1 MGGTQ
6 IKALSIDDVRCPKC
20 PLTPI
25 ISIFL
30 NSEGILT
37 CEYRCPFMHF
47 GTIPFD
53 DISLDRERKHG
64 THCDR
69 CPLKNENENE
79 GKDNDNA
86 KNDKNA
92 KNAKKVKNEKNMIK
106 EDLLYCGTC
115 KQFMCLKCRPKHDE
129 EKESHK
135 ILIPKSKISYT
146 CLEHGEKYDSYCFTC
161 LKSVCQK
168 CKRHEKHCKKT
179 FEEFYPDKE
188 FNENYK
194 FYISDYDNYLKSF
207 KRHHGMNK
215 QHFLNFQRRCG
226 ILLGLA
232 KFLNEIFDRKRKA
245 KELNGET
252 LINLLNVVN
261 FDYRAENLETN
272 EKFVDYCK
280 THLILS
286 NKPISDICTFS
297 KTKSDYKISKFDM
310 EQYKTFDSMQNEK
323 PQNFKYS
330 PIGKHII
337 FTVGSSVH
345 FLGIDS
351 KDDNKENLGFK
362 IRLAQNIFSFN
373 ILNRDI
379 LCVVSDKVYLY
390 KLLKKEPYYEEYK
403 ESPVL
408 DIFSD
413 PVRQV
418 IGNIEKKLIVRT
430 SRELL
435 VMTKDKDNFQMT
447 ANVPLQDINK
457 DITEVKEVPDT
468 SYHYYDYYGS
478 RNRTKK
484 INVTKTVITT
494 IKSIW
499 QDNLVTIENGIVTI
513 RDANSLKKKSSLN
526 AYKNIDCLVFN
537 GNVLIFN
544 DKSILFYTIPNLEK
558 ASCMNVPDTIV
569 SINLVNRKTFIVLE
583 SKYMEQFEA
592 NTWKRISR
600 QISFGEVLNNNNL
613 KVIGAGK
620 KLFIFNKDNNTFYLG
635 VEKKEEIT
643 KK

>member
-1 MGGTQ
+1 MGGTE
-6 IKALSIDDVRCPKC
+6 IKSLPIDDIRCPKC

-25 ISIFL
+25 ISISL
-30 NSEGILT
+30 NSEGSLT

-53 DISLDRERKHG
+53 DLSKDREQKHG

-69 CPLKNENENE
+69 CELNNQN
-79 GKDNDNA
+79 KDNAN
-86 KNDKNA
+86 NEQIEN
-92 KNAKKVKNEKNMIK
+92 NEKNPDKAKITNNIIRD
-106 EDLLYCGTC
+106 DLSYCGTC
-115 KQFMCLKCRPKHDE
+115 KQFICSKCIKKHEE

-135 ILIPKSKISYT
+135 VLIPKSKISYT

-161 LKSVCQK
+161 LKSVCKK
-168 CKRHEKHCKKT
+168 CKRHEKHCKKK

-188 FNENYK
+188 FIDNYD
-194 FYISDYDNYLKSF
+194 FYMKDYSNYLKSF
-207 KRHHGMNK
+207 KKHHGMNK
-215 QHFLNFQRRCG
+215 QQFTNFQRRCG

-232 KFLNEIFDRKRKA
+232 KFLFNNFYKK
-245 KELNGET
+245 KEANQLNGET

-261 FDYRAENLETN
+261 FDYRAENLDTN
-272 EKFVDYCK
+272 EKFVNYCK
-280 THLILS
+280 THLVIS

-297 KTKSDYKISKFDM
+297 KTKSDYKVGKLDM
-310 EQYKTFDSMQNEK
+310 EQFKTFDSFQNEK
-323 PQNFKYS
+323 PEYFKYS

-337 FTVGSSVH
+337 FTTGSSIH
-345 FLGIDS
+345 FLGIE
-351 KDDNKENLGFK
+351 KKENLGFK
-362 IRLAQNIFSFN
+362 IRLTQNIFSFN
-373 ILNRDI
+373 IINQDI
-379 LCVVSDKVYLY
+379 LCVCSDHIYLY
-390 KLLKKEPYYEEYK
+390 KLLKKEPFYEEYK
-403 ESPVL
+403 ELPIL

-413 PVRQV
+413 PVRQ
-418 IGNIEKKLIVRT
+418 IFGNLEKNLIVRT
-430 SRELL
+430 TKELL
-435 VMTKDKDNFQMT
+435 VVTKNKDNFEIT
-447 ANVPLQDINK
+447 AREPLEDINK

-484 INVTKTVITT
+484 INITKTVITT
-494 IKSIW
+494 IKSVW
-499 QDNLVTIENGIVTI
+499 KDNLVTIENGVITI
-513 RDANSLKKKSSLN
+513 RDANTLKKKSSLIF
-526 AYKNIDCLVFN
+526 YKNIDCLVFN

-558 ASCMNVPDTIV
+558 VSCMNVADTIV

-583 SKYMEQFEA
+583 NKYLEQFES

-600 QISFGEVLNNNNL
+600 QIGFGEITNNKSL

-620 KLFIFNKDNNTFYLG
+620 KLFIFNKDNNTFYIG
-635 VEKKEEIT
+635 VEKQEEIA

>member
-1 MGGTQ
+1 MGGTE
-6 IKALSIDDVRCPKC
+6 IKSLPIDDVRCPKC

-30 NSEGILT
+30 NSENQLT

-47 GTIPFD
+47 GTVPFD
-53 DISLDRERKHG
+53 DISKDKEKKHG

-69 CPLKNENENE
+69 CPKKENENENNE
-79 GKDNDNA
+79 KDA
-86 KNDKNA
+86 KNKKN
-92 KNAKKVKNEKNMIK
+92 VKNNNNKADIIR

-115 KQFMCLKCRPKHDE
+115 KQFICSKCKQKHDE

-135 ILIPKSKISYT
+135 ILIPRSKISYT
-146 CLEHGEKYDSYCFTC
+146 CLEHGEQYDSYCFTC
-161 LKSVCQK
+161 LKSVCK
-168 CKRHEKHCKKT
+168 ECKRHEKHCKKT
-179 FEEFYPDKE
+179 FKEFYPDKE

-194 FYISDYDNYLKSF
+194 FYMSDYSNYLKSF

-215 QHFLNFQRRCG
+215 QQFTNFQNRCG

-232 KFLNEIFDRKRKA
+232 KFLYENFERKKKA
-245 KELNGET
+245 KQLNGET

-272 EKFVDYCK
+272 ETFVEYCK
-280 THLILS
+280 THLIIS

-310 EQYKTFDSMQNEK
+310 EEFFRLDNQNEK
-323 PQNFKYS
+323 PQYFKFS

-337 FTVGSSVH
+337 FSLGSSLH
-345 FLGIDS
+345 FLGTDKKGEGS
-351 KDDNKENLGFK
+351 K
-362 IRLAQNIFSFN
+362 IRKEATIYSINIIN
-373 ILNRDI
+373 QDI
-379 LCVVSDKVYLY
+379 LCVCSDKVYLY

-403 ESPVL
+403 ELPVL

-418 IGNIEKKLIVRT
+418 MGDLEKNLIVRT

-435 VMTKDKDNFQMT
+435 VVTKKDDNFELT
-447 ANVPLQDINK
+447 AHTSLEDNNK
-457 DITEVKEVPDT
+457 VITEVKEVPDPE
-468 SYHYYDYYGS
+468 YHYYDYYGN

-484 INVTKTVITT
+484 INITKTVITT
-494 IKSIW
+494 LKSIW
-499 QDNLVTIENGIVTI
+499 NDNLVTIESGAITI
-513 RDANSLKKKSSLN
+513 RDANTLKKKSTLN
-526 AYKNIDCLVFN
+526 SYKNIDCLVFN
-537 GNVLIFN
+537 GNVLIFSE
-544 DKSILFYTIPNLEK
+544 KSILFYTIPNLEK
-558 ASCMNVPDTIV
+558 VSSMTVADTII
-569 SINLVNRKTFIVLE
+569 SINLVNKKTFIVLE

-600 QISFGEVLNNNNL
+600 QIGFGELLNNNNL

-620 KLFIFNKDNNTFYLG
+620 KLFIFNKENNTFYLG
-635 VEKKEEIT
+635 VEKKEENT

>member
-30 NSEGILT
+30 NPEGILT

-47 GTIPFD
+47 GTMPFD

-64 THCDR
+64 KHCDR
-69 CPLKNENENE
+69 CLSKNENEDEDEDNE
-79 GKDNDNA
+79 INV
-86 KNDKNA
+86 KNA
-92 KNAKKVKNEKNMIK
+92 KNKKNKTNVIK
-106 EDLLYCGTC
+106 EELLYCGTC
-115 KQFMCLKCRPKHDE
+115 KQFICSKCKPKHDE

-135 ILIPKSKISYT
+135 VLIEKSKISYT

-161 LKSVCQK
+161 LKSICQK

-188 FNENYK
+188 FYDNYK
-194 FYISDYDNYLKSF
+194 FYIEDYDNYLKSF
-207 KRHHGMNK
+207 KKQHGMNK
-215 QHFLNFQRRCG
+215 QQFANFQRRSG
-226 ILLGLA
+226 ILLSLS
-232 KFLNEIFDRKRKA
+232 KFLYENFERKK
-245 KELNGET
+245 KVNQLNGET
-252 LINLLNVVN
+252 IINLLNVVY
-261 FDYRAENLETN
+261 FDYRVESLETN

-286 NKPISDICTFS
+286 NRPISDICTFS

-323 PQNFKYS
+323 PQYFKYS
-330 PIGKHII
+330 PICKHII
-337 FTVGSSVH
+337 FNVGSSLH
-345 FLGIDS
+345 FLGTES

-373 ILNRDI
+373 ILNQDI
-379 LCVVSDKVYLY
+379 LCVVSDNVYLY
-390 KLLKKEPYYEEYK
+390 KLLKKEPYYEDYK
-403 ESPVL
+403 ELPVL

-418 IGNIEKKLIVRT
+418 MGNIEKKLIVRT
-430 SRELL
+430 IRELI
-435 VMTKDKDNFQMT
+435 VVTKDKDNFEMT
-447 ANVPLQDINK
+447 ARMPLADVNK

-468 SYHYYDYYGS
+468 SYHYYSYYGNN
-478 RNRTKK
+478 NRTKK
-484 INVTKTVITT
+484 INITKTVITT

-499 QDNLVTIENGIVTI
+499 QDNLVSIESGVVTI
-513 RDANSLKKKSSLN
+513 RDANSLKKKSSLS
-526 AYKNIDCLVFN
+526 AFKNIDCLVFN
-537 GNVLIFN
+537 GNVLIPSE
-544 DKSILFYTIPNLEK
+544 KSILFYTIPNLEK
-558 ASCMNVPDTIV
+558 VSCMNVADTIV
-569 SINLVNRKTFIVLE
+569 SINLVNRKTFIVLQ

-600 QISFGEVLNNNNL
+600 QIAFGEMINNNNL

-620 KLFIFNKDNNTFYLG
+620 KLFLFNKENNTFYLG

-643 KK
+643 KNK

>member
-1 MGGTQ
+1 MGGSQ
-6 IKALSIDDVRCPKC
+6 IKALAIDDARCPKC

-30 NSEGILT
+30 NPEGILT

-47 GTIPFD
+47 GTMPFD
-53 DISLDRERKHG
+53 DISLDKERKHG
-64 THCDR
+64 AFCDR
-69 CPLKNENENE
+69 CPLKNDNEI
-79 GKDNDNA
+79 NDNA
-86 KNDKNA
+86 INE
-92 KNAKKVKNEKNMIK
+92 KNEKKSKNKNNKINTIK

-115 KQFMCLKCRPKHDE
+115 KQFICSKCKPKHDE

-135 ILIPKSKISYT
+135 VLIPKSEISYT

-161 LKSVCQK
+161 LKSICQK

-188 FNENYK
+188 FNDNYD
-194 FYISDYDNYLKSF
+194 FYNKDYDNYLKSF
-207 KRHHGMNK
+207 KKQHGMNK
-215 QHFLNFQRRCG
+215 QHFTNFQRRCG

-232 KFLNEIFDRKRKA
+232 KFLYENFERKKKA
-245 KELNGET
+245 KQLNGET

-261 FDYRAENLETN
+261 FDFRAESLETN

-297 KTKSDYKISKFDM
+297 KTKSDYKISKLEM
-310 EQYKTFDSMQNEK
+310 EEYKTFDSMHNEK
-323 PQNFKYS
+323 PQYFKFS

-337 FTVGSSVH
+337 FNVGSSLH
-345 FLGIDS
+345 FLGTDNNV
-351 KDDNKENLGFK
+351 DNKENLGFK
-362 IRLAQNIFSFN
+362 IRLAQKINSFN
-373 ILNRDI
+373 ILNQDI

-403 ESPVL
+403 ELPVL
-408 DIFSD
+408 DIFTD

-418 IGNIEKKLIVRT
+418 MGNIEKKLIVRT
-430 SRELL
+430 IKELL
-435 VMTKDKDNFQMT
+435 ILTKDKENFEMT
-447 ANVPLQDINK
+447 ASAPLKDENK
-457 DITEVKEVPDT
+457 VITEVKEVPDT
-468 SYHYYDYYGS
+468 SYNYYNYYGNN
-478 RNRTKK
+478 NRTKK
-484 INVTKTVITT
+484 INVTKNVITT

-499 QDNLVTIENGIVTI
+499 QNNLVSIESGVVTV
-513 RDANSLKKKSSLN
+513 RDANNLKKKSSLN
-526 AYKNIDCLVFN
+526 AYKNNDCLVFN
-537 GNVLIFN
+537 GNVLIF
-544 DKSILFYTIPNLEK
+544 DEKSILFYTIPNLEK
-558 ASCMNVPDTIV
+558 VSCMDVSDTIL
-569 SINLVNRKTFIVLE
+569 SLNLVNKKTFIVLE

-600 QISFGEVLNNNNL
+600 QIGYGEMVNNNNL
-613 KVIGAGK
+613 KIIGAGK
-620 KLFIFNKDNNTFYLG
+620 KLFIYNKENNTFYLG
-635 VEKKEEIT
+635 VEKKEENT

>member
-1 MGGTQ
+1 MGGTE
-6 IKALSIDDVRCPKC
+6 IKGLQIDDVKCPKC

-30 NSEGILT
+30 NPEGILT

-53 DISLDRERKHG
+53 DISLDKGRKHG

-69 CPLKNENENE
+69 CAPKNENE
-79 GKDNDNA
+79 DNDND
-86 KNDKNA
+86 NDNENNNA
-92 KNAKKVKNEKNMIK
+92 INKKNEKKAKNPKKEKKNNNTIK

-115 KQFMCLKCRPKHDE
+115 KQFICSNCKKKHDE

-135 ILIPKSKISYT
+135 VLIPKSKISYT

-161 LKSVCQK
+161 LKSVCQN

-179 FEEFYPDKE
+179 FKEFYPDKE
-188 FNENYK
+188 FIENYN
-194 FYISDYDNYLKSF
+194 FYMSDYNNYLKSF

-215 QHFLNFQRRCG
+215 QHFTNFQRRCG

-232 KFLNEIFDRKRKA
+232 KFLYENFNKKKKA
-245 KELNGET
+245 DELNGET

-272 EKFVDYCK
+272 ELFVDYCK
-280 THLILS
+280 THLIIS

-297 KTKSDYKISKFDM
+297 KTKSDYKISKFEM
-310 EQYKTFDSMQNEK
+310 EPYKTFDNFQNEK
-323 PQNFKYS
+323 PQYFKFS

-337 FTVGSSVH
+337 FTVGPNLH
-345 FLGIDS
+345 FLGTE
-351 KDDNKENLGFK
+351 NKENLGFK
-362 IRLAQNIFSFN
+362 IRLTQNIYSFN
-373 ILNRDI
+373 ILNQDI

-390 KLLKKEPYYEEYK
+390 KLLKKEPYFEEYK
-403 ESPVL
+403 ELPVL
-408 DIFSD
+408 DIFSE

-418 IGNIEKKLIVRT
+418 MGDLEKKLIVRT
-430 SRELL
+430 SKELL
-435 VMTKDKDNFQMT
+435 VVTKDKDNFEMT
-447 ANVPLQDINK
+447 ANTTLQDVNK
-457 DITEVKEVPDT
+457 DIVETKEVPDT
-468 SYHYYDYYGS
+468 SYHYYDYYGTQ
-478 RNRTKK
+478 NRTKK
-484 INVTKTVITT
+484 INITKTVITI

-499 QDNLVTIENGIVTI
+499 QDNLVNIESGIITI

-526 AYKNIDCLVFN
+526 TYKNIDCLVFN
-537 GNVLIFN
+537 GNVLIIN

-558 ASCMNVPDTIV
+558 VSCMNVADTIV

-583 SKYMEQFEA
+583 NKYMEQFEA
-592 NTWKRISR
+592 NTWKRLWR
-600 QISFGEVLNNNNL
+600 EISFGDIVKSFSDLL
-613 KVIGAGK
+613 VIGAYK
-620 KLFIFNKDNNTFYLG
+620 ELFLFSK
-635 VEKKEEIT
+635 EKNIIYKAIPKIE
-643 KK
+643 K